1 VNCKTL
7 APCES
12 FSCLNASTVVDGKM
26 IGGFAF
32 GAYPAEY
39 GNSGVM
45 TFIIN
50 QDGVLLQ
57 KDLGKTTT
65 ETAQAITEFDP
76 DTTWSVVEE

>member
-1 VNCKTL
+1 MSCKTL

-12 FSCLNASTVVDGKM
+12 FSCLNASTVLEGKM

-32 GAYPAEY
+32 GTYPAEY

-50 QDGVLLQ
+50 QDGLLLQ
-57 KDLGKTTT
+57 KDLGPTTT
-65 ETAQAITEFDP
+65 ETSAAMIEFDP
-76 DTTWSVVEE
+76 DDRWSLVQE